1 MCCHSFTYGSSWYS
15 DYYQTL
21 LNQSNNSTPKAY
33 RNFTENGN
41 PSVKIDL
48 PGYKKDEVTL
58 ELDTDT
64 LTVTAKN
71 ESRGEKVYQV
81 YVSEYIDTDKIT
93 STLEN
98 GVLTISAE
106 IYDECKPRKIEI
118 K

>member
-1 MCCHSFTYGSSWYS
+1 MCYHSFTYGSSDYS
-15 DYYQTL
+15 DYCQGL
-21 LNQSNNSTPKAY
+21 INQFNNSLKTY
-33 RNFTENGN
+33 RNLTENGS
-41 PSVKIDL
+41 PSVQIDL

-98 GVLTISAE
+98 GVLTIKAE
-106 IYDECKPRKIEI
+106 VYDECKPRKIEV

>member
-1 MCCHSFTYGSSWYS
+1 MCCHSFTYNPTDYS
-15 DYYQTL
+15 DYYQKL
-21 LNQSNNSTPKAY
+21 FNQINNATPKAC

-41 PSVKIDL
+41 PSVQIDL

-81 YVSEYIDTDKIT
+81 YVSEYIDTDKIS

-98 GVLTISAE
+98 GVLTIKAE
-106 IYDECKPRKIEI
+106 VCDECKPRKIEV

>member
-1 MCCHSFTYGSSWYS
+1 MCYHSFTYNPTDYS
-15 DYYQTL
+15 DYYHNL
-21 LNQSNNSTPKAY
+21 FNQFNNATSKAY

-41 PSVKIDL
+41 PSVQIDL

-58 ELDTDT
+58 ELGTDT

-81 YVSEYIDTDKIT
+81 YVSEYIDTDKIS

-98 GVLTISAE
+98 GVLTIKAE
-106 IYDECKPRKIEI
+106 VYDECKPRKIEV